1 MKKIIIFSL
10 FVAFIFSSH
19 SSLAASYPATCD
31 STAQAVITGIGG
43 CSAIDCTAYSNICAK
58 CCVKVVA
65 PVKTAT
71 TPAPSATAAPAPKP
85 AVVPSTDSGQVQ
97 TPNSTSGTET
107 LVIETKIPPIQTGS
121 GLATSTTPKETTVNF
136 VGFIKSVFAGLFR
149 FFGFAGQ

>member
-58 CCVKVVA
+58 CCVTAAA
-65 PVKTAT
+65 PAKTSTQTVSPAL
-71 TPAPSATAAPAPKP
+71 TPNSASQTETIAPSAPSSPAPTSSIIEEN
-85 AVVPSTDSGQVQ
+85 VPPVQV
-97 TPNSTSGTET
+97 SF
-107 LVIETKIPPIQTGS
+107 
-121 GLATSTTPKETTVNF
+121 ATTTTPKETIVNF